1 MMPFSAPQSYVAG
14 IRAPET
20 LSGEVVWFVFRDTEL
35 LVADAGFALPSL
47 PESLGLTPLR
57 SQYLGLLGD
66 THCFSC
72 EVHTEAPV
80 PAGWAF
86 SGLRALFGQIDDGLF
101 AIAGRALQIVD
112 WDRTHQY
119 CGRCGTPTVS
129 RSDERSRQ
137 CPACRLTVYPR
148 IAPAVMA
155 LIRRGDRILLARS
168 PRFPEGMYSALAG
181 FVEPGETLEQ
191 CLAREVF
198 EEVGINVSNTRYFAS
213 QPWPFP
219 HSLMIAFVADYESG
233 EIAMDGVE
241 IIAAEWF
248 DISDLPRLP
257 AKISIARKLIDAVVE
272 EMKQEMS
279 ASQSQS
285 RRAE

>member
-20 LSGEVVWFVFRDTEL
+20 LSGEVMWFVFRDTEL
-35 LVADAGFALPSL
+35 LVADTDFSLPSL

-72 EVHTEAPV
+72 EVGTGAVV

-86 SGLRALFGQIDDGLF
+86 SGLRALFGHIDDGRF

-119 CGRCGTPTVS
+119 CGRCGTATHA

-137 CPACRLTVYPR
+137 CPACNLTVYPR

-155 LIRRGDRILLARS
+155 LIRRGDRMLLARS

-198 EEVGINVSNTRYFAS
+198 EEVGINITNTRYFAS

-233 EIAMDGVE
+233 EIAIDGLE

-248 DISDLPRLP
+248 DISALPRLP

-272 EMKQEMS
+272 EIKREMS
-279 ASQSQS
+279 ASQS
-285 RRAE
+285 